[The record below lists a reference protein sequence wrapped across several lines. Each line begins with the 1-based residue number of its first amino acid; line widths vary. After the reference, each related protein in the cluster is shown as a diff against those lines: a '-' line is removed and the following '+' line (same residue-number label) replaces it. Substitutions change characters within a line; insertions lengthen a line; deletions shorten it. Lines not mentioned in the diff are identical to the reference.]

1 MSDET
6 TQIASVLDYLGHQ
19 ALAHLQ
25 DLSDKELNC
34 PLTLPETN
42 TLFALA
48 THLVG
53 AGEFW
58 ALAVAGGR
66 TIPRDRLAEF
76 RATGSF
82 SDLTARYE
90 RWLAGVQEVLGALV
104 PERMEERVDVNLY
117 RSIPLASTQEVSVR
131 EALTFGRPVVASAVG
146 HRPPGCLLFPVGDAR
161 ALAAQMIAATR
172 LPRDPAPLV
181 PRKDPV
187 DTLWAIYAALG
198 RASPVGRGPAAHAQ
212 HASSRP

>member
-6 TQIASVLDYLGHQ
+6 TQIASVLDYIGHQ
-19 ALAHLQ
+19 VLDQLH
-25 DLSDKELNC
+25 DLSDEELNR

-58 ALAVAGGR
+58 VLAVAGGQ
-66 TIPRDRLAEF
+66 TILRDRLAEF

-90 RWLAGVQEVLGALV
+90 RWLAGVHEVLDALV
-104 PERMEERVDVNLY
+104 PERMEDRIDVNLY
-117 RSIPLASTQEVSVR
+117 RSVPLASAQEVSVR
-131 EALTFGRPVVASAVG
+131 EALLHALEHSALHLG
-146 HRPPGCLLFPVGDAR
+146 HIQLTRQLLSYAPPEAE
-161 ALAAQMIAATR
+161 
-172 LPRDPAPLV
+172 
-181 PRKDPV
+181 
-187 DTLWAIYAALG
+187 
-198 RASPVGRGPAAHAQ
+198 
-212 HASSRP
+212 